1 MACVYSVINNAGER
15 VSFNTSE
22 EALKYARENNLID
35 RLVKGDP
42 SNTTATLAN
51 VLRQMAFGEIN
62 YNPQQLRVF
71 QDEVLDEF
79 IRLEEQS
86 QFFYKMGS
94 PIALTKG
101 LGKNFDQMN
110 GIRKNLADL
119 GIGMSQLE
127 FDDANIPFDVR
138 YLLTGDSQ
146 YKPENADPYYHK
158 ITAGNVKK
166 MNEIVSLS
174 KTIFLEQAPL
184 FINTS
189 AKVIANLKDSVAN
202 SVDKVREITDELS
215 AFYQIAAY
223 KKWIEMHDKKTD
235 TLRNSLIY
243 DSEVSTKANE
253 TIVDIVKEATR
264 LAPENTFLQF
274 ILPVSTTVK
283 IGKKKVRNINNKD
296 IINTVEGKTRG
307 KIEPD
312 LIATMMDSFTELY
325 QNPATRRH
333 AQALFDYLIVKD
345 GLMFKNKSFIKMLP
359 TMMFDNISNAVD
371 IGTELMSL
379 SAMEQYTRFL
389 RKLEAM
395 PVVDKEGNAK
405 EYFTAAEKAE
415 YNTLV
420 RNRDLTGVRDKLFNK
435 VFGMGYDQL
444 YNRFEGI
451 YATDQKYQ
459 YNLDLIKPKVKTKT
473 GSRQADGLAFAE
485 ENGKQYLHVNMFP
498 QKFKDTAPGSDARKA
513 VFSDLMDQFAQ
524 AGFGAKEVSEDKKEL
539 IFKKFVRLKKNTGGN
554 SSFIM
559 GMEETTPK
567 GGEYITY
574 QLIQVQRKVGDSLT
588 TFTGPEMTPE
598 GELTPRG
605 VYAVYTPIDVV
616 GTSNSTGVA
625 NLGPRPTK
633 AQVLATLE
641 NKLKN
646 DNDNNQTPPAV
657 GPVNPVGPTPISP
670 TSGGISFSE
679 DSSTGYKERTI
690 KNASADATIAI
701 AVDFNSAGEKLTKTT
716 VIQQGK
722 KYIPIDGNNFQITP
736 ERVKIIVDS
745 LNSVN
750 AKSLNI
756 AGNGIY
762 TMKGKYTQQQV
773 DDFTYQFLKAVVE
786 SPDLKNK
793 ITSIR
798 TGGQTGF
805 DEAGAKAGAALG
817 IPTSILA
824 PKGWKFRDID
834 GNDISDEQQF
844 KARFGTPPAPIQG
857 SLFGNPTP
865 TPVAPISGGTPPQEG
880 TNTGSK
886 YPIEKGTVLKVN
898 TSTSSHSIIVDN
910 YKEKGDRISVTFTN
924 SSNVQITY
932 TGKIGADGKF
942 YPSQISDLKG
952 TRNLST
958 ATYISMDFPS
968 INTLQTPAPTPIT
981 GGVFGGLTQLPYDPN
996 DMNPSD
1002 FFMSDKDIT
1011 DSLNKKDKC

>member
-127 FDDANIPFDVR
+127 FDDSKIPFDVR

-146 YKPENADPYYHK
+146 YKPENADPYYHR

-389 RKLEAM
+389 RKLEAT

-473 GSRQADGLAFAE
+473 GNRQADGLAFGE

-524 AGFGAKEVSEDKKEL
+524 AGFGAKEVGEDKKEL
-539 IFKKFVRLKKNTGGN
+539 VFKKFVRLKKNTGGN

-559 GMEETTPK
+559 GVEETTPK
-567 GGEYITY
+567 SGEYITY

-646 DNDNNQTPPAV
+646 DNDNNQTPPAA

-670 TSGGISFSE
+670 TSGTVTPRDHAMSYKMPSSENIWNRDTTTLAEAEAGNRTATTRSFALGKVGDIITFEGRPQQYQITAVEQLTDAKVKSRE
-679 DSSTGYKERTI
+679 WKE
-690 KNASADATIAI
+690 NWSAKEGWTIAHFDKVLGGSTVHI
-701 AVDFNSAGEKLTKTT
+701 GSWQTTFRKINSG
-716 VIQQGK
+716 
-722 KYIPIDGNNFQITP
+722 
-736 ERVKIIVDS
+736 
-745 LNSVN
+745 
-750 AKSLNI
+750 
-756 AGNGIY
+756 
-762 TMKGKYTQQQV
+762 TQQA
-773 DDFTYQFLKAVVE
+773 T
-786 SPDLKNK
+786 
-793 ITSIR
+793 T
-798 TGGQTGF
+798 
-805 DEAGAKAGAALG
+805 
-817 IPTSILA
+817 
-824 PKGWKFRDID
+824 
-834 GNDISDEQQF
+834 
-844 KARFGTPPAPIQG
+844 TP
-857 SLFGNPTP
+857 N
-865 TPVAPISGGTPPQEG
+865 PVA
-880 TNTGSK
+880 
-886 YPIEKGTVLKVN
+886 
-898 TSTSSHSIIVDN
+898 
-910 YKEKGDRISVTFTN
+910 
-924 SSNVQITY
+924 
-932 TGKIGADGKF
+932 
-942 YPSQISDLKG
+942 
-952 TRNLST
+952 
-958 ATYISMDFPS
+958 
-968 INTLQTPAPTPIT
+968 TPIT

-996 DMNPSD
+996 DMNPND